1 VITRHVPIA
10 LISLVSVFCLIS
22 IAHAAPR
29 NAERAC
35 AWDYRNFCS
44 EWGIGTAGLNNC
56 MRRNGRHLSEGCVR
70 ALVQAGKVSRSEV
83 QKRRVKYG
91 R

>member
-1 VITRHVPIA
+1 MKSFATVAFA
-10 LISLVSVFCLIS
+10 LLLTS
-22 IAHAAPR
+22 IFFTQAHAGTR

-44 EWGIGTAGLNNC
+44 EWGLNTAGLNNC
-56 MRRNGRHLSEGCVR
+56 MRRNGRRLSDGCVR
-70 ALVQAGKVSRSEV
+70 ALIQAGKVSQTEV